1 MVFSVPRV
9 IVSAIVLVVGVMFVI
24 NGIRTLRRSK
34 EGGKPFG
41 IIETAVGVALL
52 GALLFATVP

>member
-1 MVFSVPRV
+1 MVFSVPRI
-9 IVSAIVLVVGVMFVI
+9 IVSAIVLVVGAMFVF

-41 IIETAVGVALL
+41 IIETTVGVVLL
-52 GALLFATVP
+52 GALLFATVL

>member
-1 MVFSVPRV
+1 MVFSVPRI
-9 IVSAIVLVVGVMFVI
+9 IVSTIVLVVGAMFVF

-41 IIETAVGVALL
+41 IIETTVGVVLL
-52 GALLFATVP
+52 GALLFATVL